1 MTRETRSA
9 EHDTRTL
16 PLWPD
21 LVPPAGAPSGTPQ
34 AGGVGA
40 RQRRRPARAG
50 GGGYLNGRTPAELRA
65 DPRLRELSEIGLRSH
80 WLALAELA
88 GYDAFVA
95 WWRLVSQDESMRDDS
110 NQVSLQLRPFR
121 AYERYQRNRYIDT
134 LVMAGLK
141 PSVIQAAV
149 AQDLNEELT
158 YQQIRRLAQASR
170 ARQLGEAQP
179 ASQSQSLE
187 QTATR
192 NPT

>member
-1 MTRETRSA
+1 MSRETRSA
-9 EHDTRTL
+9 EADTRTL

-21 LVPPAGAPSGTPQ
+21 LAAPAGVPPAPPQ
-34 AGGVGA
+34 ARGVGG
-40 RQRRRPARAG
+40 RQRPRAPRVG
-50 GGGYLNGRTPAELRA
+50 GGGYLNGRTGPELRA

-141 PSVIQAAV
+141 PSLIQAAV
-149 AQDLNEELT
+149 ANELDEVLT

-170 ARQLGEAQP
+170 QRQSNEPGAR
-179 ASQSQSLE
+179 SQSQG
-187 QTATR
+187 QGPGATVGDA
-192 NPT
+192 

>member
-1 MTRETRSA
+1 MNREKRSA
-9 EHDTRTL
+9 EPDTRTL

-21 LVPPAGAPSGTPQ
+21 LAPPAEGPPGTPQ
-34 AGGVGA
+34 AGGVGGRQA
-40 RQRRRPARAG
+40 RRAARAG

-134 LVMAGLK
+134 LVMSGLK
-141 PSVIQAAV
+141 PSVIQALV
-149 AQDLNEELT
+149 AQDLNEQLT

-170 ARQLGEAQP
+170 ARHQGESEG
-179 ASQSQSLE
+179 ASQSQPAGL
-187 QTATR
+187 A
-192 NPT
+192 PTVPAR